1 MTAHPRRR
9 GDTVT
14 GRASPPPSE
23 SGSSVAG
30 DEADPDLAL
39 SISSSDLEASWLE
52 VTRPPRPNAPGSGSS
67 ALGSSTISELGR
79 SSNEPS
85 EVASDDGQEPWALS
99 SDGGSERPAETDT
112 DDADPDD
119 ASVDLET
126 PLLGTIDDTAS
137 AFQRSFIFPDPN
149 SASASFMTG
158 ASASTVMNT
167 PSHSL
172 ANIRSIANAEPARGS
187 TLWDPVVDGKP
198 LLEEHEEDEDEG
210 AEDTDFK
217 AEGGSSR
224 ETKAESTTKAE
235 PNNNNNTADF
245 NDAGTSFRP
254 HSAHPNAPVRR
265 GSWCVRRRT
274 RRADHRSMIFV
285 VFSIYLI
292 LELGPMRFAEL
303 VTGALSPALRGLGLQ
318 VPPAVQDVAPP
329 PPVPPHIEPVP
340 APAAETSGNSIW
352 TPNLSVVL
360 HALSALSAETPKPVE
375 APAHPPQAP
384 ATVKEPAA
392 TDLKVNRISKTY
404 RWSRNKVG
412 EVAVPPP
419 KELATTKD
427 SKEQPEAADQPHTDS
442 AVSETIARSLVLMA
456 DYITWSLE
464 MVAALTSRVFTNIRD
479 DLEAEYHA
487 LRAATAMAYDLFQ
500 QGQGHVFGILND
512 AATRLRA
519 ARPDDGESFQQHVH
533 NLACANGRCERA
545 VQAAVDLKARG
556 FATLRQARRGLDNAI
571 KAASEFLEYIED
583 DGTEGSFSFYLR
595 TEERAQDAK
604 ADREKHKT
612 KTKKRGCSSWGKHES
627 KRARKEWLKKQAQHR
642 KKPCGS
648 GLGPFAHGCGARV
661 SREGRHHRETAF
673 AHTAAARGLG
683 RRASG
688 SSDDSSRWSRP

>member
-1 MTAHPRRR
+1 MTAHRRR

-14 GRASPPPSE
+14 GRSASPPPSE

-39 SISSSDLEASWLE
+39 SISSSDLDASWLE

-67 ALGSSTISELGR
+67 ALGSSTIIELGR

-99 SDGGSERPAETDT
+99 SDGGSERPGETDT

-126 PLLGTIDDTAS
+126 PLLGNVDDTAS

-158 ASASTVMNT
+158 GSASTVMNT

-172 ANIRSIANAEPARGS
+172 ANIRSVANTEPARGS
-187 TLWDPVVDGKP
+187 TLWEPVVDGKP
-198 LLEEHEEDEDEG
+198 LLEEHEEDEDKG

-235 PNNNNNTADF
+235 TTNNNNTADVD
-245 NDAGTSFRP
+245 DAGTSFRP
-254 HSAHPNAPVRR
+254 HSAHVNPPVRR
-265 GSWCVRRRT
+265 GSW
-274 RRADHRSMIFV
+274 SMIFV

-329 PPVPPHIEPVP
+329 PLVPPHVEPVP
-340 APAAETSGNSIW
+340 APAAAVTSVNWIR

-419 KELATTKD
+419 KDLATTKD
-427 SKEQPEAADQPHTDS
+427 AEEQPEPAGEQPRTDS

-456 DYITWSLE
+456 DYITWSLD
-464 MVAALTSRVFTNIRD
+464 MVAALTSRVFTTIRD
-479 DLEAEYHA
+479 DLEADYHA
-487 LRAATAMAYDLFQ
+487 LRAASAMAYDLFQ

-519 ARPDDGESFQQHVH
+519 SRALPNDGETLQQHVH

-545 VQAAVDLKARG
+545 AQAAVDLKARG
-556 FATLRQARRGLDNAI
+556 FATLKQARRGLDNAL
-571 KAASEFLEYIED
+571 KAASEFLEYIEH
-583 DGTEGSFSFYLR
+583 DGTDASFSSYLR
-595 TEERAQDAK
+595 AEERAQDAE
-604 ADREKHKT
+604 ADRQKHKT

-648 GLGPFAHGCGARV
+648 GLGPFAHGCGAR
-661 SREGRHHRETAF
+661 R
-673 AHTAAARGLG
+673 AA
-683 RRASG
+683 
-688 SSDDSSRWSRP
+688 